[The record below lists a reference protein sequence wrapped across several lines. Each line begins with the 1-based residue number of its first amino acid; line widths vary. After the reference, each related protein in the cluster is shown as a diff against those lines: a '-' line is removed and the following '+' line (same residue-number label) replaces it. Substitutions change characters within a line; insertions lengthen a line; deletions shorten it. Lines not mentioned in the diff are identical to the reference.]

1 MPKTGGSIAAAL
13 DKQLP
18 ALEMLVR
25 STQPTVS
32 LVEKPAYRLIF
43 RALHSIAATR
53 RHAARP
59 TASTDS
65 REAKE
70 ELSRKPQ

>member
-1 MPKTGGSIAAAL
+1 MLRSAQVLSMTGGSIAAAL
-13 DKQLP
+13 VKQLP
-18 ALEMLVR
+18 ALKML
-25 STQPTVS
+25 STS
-32 LVEKPAYRLIF
+32 
-43 RALHSIAATR
+43 SIAATR

-70 ELSRKPQ
+70 ELSGSQIN